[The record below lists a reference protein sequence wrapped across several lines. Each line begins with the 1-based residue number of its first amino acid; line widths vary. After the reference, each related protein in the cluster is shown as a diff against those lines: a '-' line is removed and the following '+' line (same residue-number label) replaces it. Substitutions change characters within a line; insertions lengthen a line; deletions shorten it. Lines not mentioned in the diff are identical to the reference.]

1 MILNQQDAEWA
12 MLYFTNYFAQFE
24 RIDQYIKEQKLE
36 QVKDFPFQLPGM
48 ADEDDFFNDFGM
60 LPENMNFDI
69 QEIDND
75 TFTRILNKVT
85 SHTAMASIPGKAIR
99 IIVKETNTNKIVGF
113 IRFGSPMMNSK
124 PRNQVLGRPLKTQ
137 DKTEMKRFN
146 HAAIMGFTIVPTQPF
161 GYNYLGGK
169 LLASICCSHRI
180 KKLIDDKYG
189 TNICLFETTS
199 LYGSSKSSSQYD
211 GMKPYLRFKGV
222 TESNFIP
229 MLHGDSFTKI
239 PELLKANSDKKI
251 GIFIDG
257 PKDSQQMDLR
267 KVINRNNQEGNI
279 VCIGYHDIGPI
290 TFGRI
295 KDRKIYQS
303 SIFDNNNL
311 IHSHDLDFMSEE
323 FLYLA
328 NKNKKLLGNMKL
340 SLKDGFWPKG
350 PGVMI
355 EKI

>member
-1 MILNQQDAEWA
+1 MNKELVYKHWTDNLSKIEQIVDEMTPEQRGVYLTEGSLLCTVFE
-12 MLYFTNYFAQFE
+12 MLGVDLIIE
-24 RIDQYIKEQKLE
+24 S
-36 QVKDFPFQLPGM
+36 G
-48 ADEDDFFNDFGM
+48 
-60 LPENMNFDI
+60 
-69 QEIDND
+69 
-75 TFTRILNKVT
+75 
-85 SHTAMASIPGKAIR
+85 TA
-99 IIVKETNTNKIVGF
+99 
-113 IRFGSPMMNSK
+113 
-124 PRNQVLGRPLKTQ
+124 
-137 DKTEMKRFN
+137 
-146 HAAIMGFTIVPTQPF
+146 
-161 GYNYLGGK
+161 
-169 LLASICCSHRI
+169 
-180 KKLIDDKYG
+180 YG
-189 TNICLFETTS
+189 TSAEFFAKYFDCDIITIDHDKF
-199 LYGSSKSSSQYD
+199 YGQYGATRDKLSKYKNLSFV
-211 GMKPYLRFKGV
+211 K
-222 TESNFIP
+222 
-229 MLHGDSFTKI
+229 GDSFTKI